1 MQVGD
6 LVEFQDL
13 LNRGWNDFE
22 QCIGVV
28 IKGYGD
34 HQMFV
39 VQWIMEG
46 MGVGLHFSDEL
57 KVISKTDIFCP

>member
-6 LVEFQDL
+6 LVEFQD
-13 LNRGWNDFE
+13 RCFRDDFE
-22 QCIGVV
+22 QCIGV
-28 IKGYGD
+28 ITKGYGD